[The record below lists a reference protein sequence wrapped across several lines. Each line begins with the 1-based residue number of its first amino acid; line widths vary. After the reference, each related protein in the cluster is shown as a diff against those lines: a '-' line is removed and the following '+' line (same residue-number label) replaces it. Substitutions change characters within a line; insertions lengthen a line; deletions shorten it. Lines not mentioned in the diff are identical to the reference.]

1 MVEKAYNI
9 QHLDRIR
16 NFINQNKIEN
26 IEPFIEINENEGLVR
41 LIVRGNENNIQI
53 FMNELTSAIF

>member
-1 MVEKAYNI
+1 MVEQVYNI
-9 QHLDRIR
+9 QHEDKIR
-16 NFINQNKIEN
+16 NFISQNRIEN
-26 IEPFIEINENEGLVR
+26 IEPSIEIIENEGLVR